1 MRDMKRG
8 FFVLFLFLNTGGL
21 VFSQNLIQGV
31 MSGWAEEQSG
41 PPSFLFMYEE
51 LDGVVGHRT
60 LIDIL
65 PVNTD
70 GRFSFGRPSTSTRV
84 YEFEAPPWSW
94 KILVRPNEIES
105 DTLTLLKSS
114 MGPTRLRR
122 VMSKSNWGSEHPS
135 WKYDRL
141 RVFAAELDALVL
153 YDRMAL
159 SGAVGGGTRLV
170 DLNYTDSL
178 DVVFE
183 AACAKL
189 LLDSDFTNPSHYR
202 DLVFALRLQWK
213 RDSGLSSTLLRQFW
227 QEESRADTARTI
239 LEKVQSQ
246 GWCSSWIDVNK
257 NWYQEVAPP
266 SDLISWVHKN
276 NSDSIALALG
286 CGLDEVAVAMWWWE
300 ISEPNPIAS
309 LWWSNNSNSPLSS
322 LRMLNGSALWSALDV
337 VNQVW
342 TSPSLDLISLD
353 ELEGKWA
360 VILVVKSGSSA
371 SMREW
376 SAFRAVERSLQSA
389 RNDIQFVVLS
399 IDGTRLAWDELV
411 DSRQSSSDMLRWVGA
426 DTRWLD
432 GLSIE
437 SIPHTIILSPSLDV
451 HSVSTRL
458 PSQGLG
464 NVLVKLK

>member
-8 FFVLFLFLNTGGL
+8 FFVLVLFFHAGVL
-21 VFSQNLIQGV
+21 VFSQNHIQGV
-31 MSGWAEEQSG
+31 MSGWAEAQSG
-41 PPSFLFMYEE
+41 PPSFLFMYEA
-51 LDGVVGHRT
+51 LDGVVGNRT

-65 PVNTD
+65 PVNSD
-70 GRFSFGRPSTSTRV
+70 GSFSFARPPATERV

-94 KILVRPNEIES
+94 KILARPDDIES
-105 DTLTLLKSS
+105 DTLTLLKST

-122 VMSKSNWGSEHPS
+122 VMSKSTWGSDHPS

-141 RVFAAELDALVL
+141 RLYAAELDALAL

-183 AACAKL
+183 QACAAL
-189 LLDSDFTNPSHYR
+189 LSDPAFRHPSHYR

-213 RDSGLSSTLLRQFW
+213 RDSGLSSNLLRQIW
-227 QEESRADTARTI
+227 QEEARADTARTI

-257 NWYQEVAPP
+257 SWYQEVAPP
-266 SDLISWVHKN
+266 SDLISWVNNN

-286 CGLDEVAVAMWWWE
+286 CPLDEVALAMWWWE
-300 ISEPNPIAS
+300 LSEPNPIAS
-309 LWWSNNSNSPLSS
+309 LWWLNNSDAPLSS
-322 LRMLNGSALWSALDV
+322 LRMLNGSELWNALDL

-342 TSPSLDLISLD
+342 TNPSSNLISLD

-360 VILVVKSGSSA
+360 VILVVKSRSSA

-399 IDGTRLAWDELV
+399 IDGTRWAWDELL
-411 DSRQSSSDMLRWVGA
+411 SARQSSSDMLRWVGA

-437 SIPHTIILSPSLDV
+437 SIPQTIIISPTLEV
-451 HSVSTRL
+451 HSVSSRL

-464 NVLVKLK
+464 QVLVKLK

>member
-1 MRDMKRG
+1 MFLLCFHAGG
-8 FFVLFLFLNTGGL
+8 F
-21 VFSQNLIQGV
+21 VFSQDLIQGV
-31 MSGWAEEQSG
+31 MSGWAETQSG
-41 PPSFLFMYEE
+41 PPSFLFMYEA

-60 LIDIL
+60 LIDVL
-65 PVNTD
+65 PVNSE
-70 GRFSFGRPSTSTRV
+70 GSFSFHRPHTTTRV

-94 KILVRPNEIES
+94 KILARPDEIES
-105 DTLTLLKSS
+105 DTLTLHKSS
-114 MGPTRLRR
+114 VGPTRLRR

-141 RVFAAELDALVL
+141 RMFAAELDALAL

-183 AACAKL
+183 EACTKL
-189 LLDSDFTNPSHYR
+189 LTDSTFNHPSPYR
-202 DLVFALRLQWK
+202 DLVLALRLQWK
-213 RDSGLSSTLLRQFW
+213 RDSGISSNLLRQFW

-239 LEKVQSQ
+239 LEKVQSE
-246 GWCSSWIDVNK
+246 GWCSSWIEVNK
-257 NWYQEVAPP
+257 SWYQEVAPP
-266 SDLISWVHKN
+266 SDLISWVNNN
-276 NSDSIALALG
+276 NSDSLALALG
-286 CGLDEVAVAMWWWE
+286 CTLDEVALAMWWWE
-300 ISEPNPIAS
+300 LSEPNPIAS
-309 LWWSNNSNSPLSS
+309 LWWLNNPNSPLTS
-322 LRMLNGSALWSALDV
+322 LRMMNGSELWNALDLV
-337 VNQVW
+337 KQVW
-342 TSPSLDLISLD
+342 TTPSLDLISLD

-360 VILVVKSGSSA
+360 VILVAKSGSSA
-371 SMREW
+371 CMREW
-376 SAFRAVERSLQSA
+376 SAFRAVERSLQSV

-399 IDGTRLAWDELV
+399 IDGTRLAWEELL

-437 SIPHTIILSPSLDV
+437 SIPQTIILSPSLEV
-451 HSVSTRL
+451 HSVSNRL

-464 NVLVKLK
+464 QVLFKLK

>member
-1 MRDMKRG
+1 MD
-8 FFVLFLFLNTGGL
+8 
-21 VFSQNLIQGV
+21 S
-31 MSGWAEEQSG
+31 
-41 PPSFLFMYEE
+41 
-51 LDGVVGHRT
+51 
-60 LIDIL
+60 
-65 PVNTD
+65 
-70 GRFSFGRPSTSTRV
+70 FSFSRPLTTTRV

-141 RVFAAELDALVL
+141 RVFAAELDALAL

-183 AACAKL
+183 EACTKL
-189 LLDSDFTNPSHYR
+189 LSDSEFTNPSHYR

-213 RDSGLSSTLLRQFW
+213 RDSGLSSKLLRQFW

-266 SDLISWVHKN
+266 SDLISWVTKTTQILLRWH
-276 NSDSIALALG
+276 SDVLWMRLQLP
-286 CGLDEVAVAMWWWE
+286 CGGG
-300 ISEPNPIAS
+300 SC
-309 LWWSNNSNSPLSS
+309 LS
-322 LRMLNGSALWSALDV
+322 
-337 VNQVW
+337 Q
-342 TSPSLDLISLD
+342 T
-353 ELEGKWA
+353 
-360 VILVVKSGSSA
+360 
-371 SMREW
+371 
-376 SAFRAVERSLQSA
+376 QSHLCGGQT
-389 RNDIQFVVLS
+389 IP
-399 IDGTRLAWDELV
+399 TRLF
-411 DSRQSSSDMLRWVGA
+411 
-426 DTRWLD
+426 
-432 GLSIE
+432 
-437 SIPHTIILSPSLDV
+437 
-451 HSVSTRL
+451 RL
-458 PSQGLG
+458 CGC
-464 NVLVKLK
+464 

>member
-1 MRDMKRG
+1 MRDMKSLCFVFLM
-8 FFVLFLFLNTGGL
+8 FFHVSGL
-21 VFSQNLIQGV
+21 VFSQTLIQGV

-41 PPSFLFMYEE
+41 PPSFLFMYEA
-51 LDGVVGHRT
+51 LDGVVGNRT

-65 PVNTD
+65 PVNSE
-70 GRFSFGRPSTSTRV
+70 GSFSFSRPLTTTRV

-94 KILVRPNEIES
+94 KILSRPNGIES
-105 DTLTLLKSS
+105 DTLTLHKSS
-114 MGPTRLRR
+114 VGPTRLRR
-122 VMSKSNWGSEHPS
+122 VMSKSNWGPEHPS

-141 RVFAAELDALVL
+141 RMFAAELDELAM

-178 DVVFE
+178 DLVFE
-183 AACAKL
+183 DACTNL
-189 LLDSDFTNPSHYR
+189 LADSAFIHPSHYR

-213 RDSGLSSTLLRQFW
+213 RDSGLSTKLLRQFW
-227 QEESRADTARTI
+227 QEESIADTARTI

-246 GWCSSWIDVNK
+246 GWCSSWIEVNK
-257 NWYQEVAPP
+257 SWYQEVAPP
-266 SDLISWVHKN
+266 SDLIAWVSNN

-286 CGLDEVAVAMWWWE
+286 CALDEVALAMWWWE
-300 ISEPNPIAS
+300 LSEPNPIAS
-309 LWWSNNSNSPLSS
+309 LWWLNNANSPLSS
-322 LRMLNGSALWSALDV
+322 LRMMKGSEVWSALDL

-342 TSPSLDLISLD
+342 TTPALDLISLD

-360 VILVVKSGSSA
+360 AILVVKSGSSA

-376 SAFRAVERSLQSA
+376 SAFRAVERSMQSA

-399 IDGTRLAWDELV
+399 IDGTRLAWEELV

-437 SIPHTIILSPSLDV
+437 SIPQTIILSPTLEV

-464 NVLVKLK
+464 QVLIKLK

>member
-1 MRDMKRG
+1 M
-8 FFVLFLFLNTGGL
+8 LFLFLNTGGL
-21 VFSQNLIQGV
+21 VFSQNLIQGF

-51 LDGVVGHRT
+51 LDGVVGHRA

-65 PVNTD
+65 TVNAD
-70 GRFSFGRPSTSTRV
+70 GSFSFGRPSTTTRV

-114 MGPTRLRR
+114 TGPTRLRR
-122 VMSKSNWGSEHPS
+122 VMSQSNWGSGHPS

-141 RVFAAELDALVL
+141 RLLTSELDALAR

-159 SGAVGGGTRLV
+159 SGAVGGGGARLV

-183 AACAKL
+183 EACTML
-189 LLDSDFTNPSHYR
+189 LSDSDFTHPSHYR

-213 RDSGLSSTLLRQFW
+213 RDSGLSSTMLRQFW
-227 QEESRADTARTI
+227 QEETRSDTARTV

-246 GWCSSWIDVNK
+246 GWCSSWIEVNES
-257 NWYQEVAPP
+257 WYQEVAPL
-266 SDLISWVHKN
+266 SDLISWANNN

-286 CGLDEVAVAMWWWE
+286 CTLDEVAVAMWWWE
-300 ISEPNPIAS
+300 LSESNPVSS
-309 LWWSNNSNSPLSS
+309 LWWSNNSHSPLSS
-322 LRMLNGSALWSALDV
+322 LRMLNQSALWNALDV

-342 TSPSLDLISLD
+342 TNPSLDLVSLD
-353 ELEGKWA
+353 ELEGKWS
-360 VILVVKSGSSA
+360 VILVVKSGSST

-376 SAFRAVERSLQSA
+376 SAFRAVERSLKSA

-399 IDGTRLAWDELV
+399 IDGTRLAWEELL

-464 NVLVKLK
+464 KVLLKLK

>member
-1 MRDMKRG
+1 
-8 FFVLFLFLNTGGL
+8 VLLLFLNTGGL

-41 PPSFLFMYEE
+41 SPSFLFMYEE
-51 LDGVVGHRT
+51 IDGVVGNRT

-65 PVNTD
+65 TVSAE
-70 GRFSFGRPSTSTRV
+70 GHFSFKRPPITTCV

-94 KILVRPNEIES
+94 KILARPNEIES
-105 DTLTLLKSS
+105 DTLTLFKPSS
-114 MGPTRLRR
+114 GPTRLRR
-122 VMSKSNWGSEHPS
+122 VMAKSIWGSEHPS

-141 RVFAAELDALVL
+141 RLFAAELDALAL

-159 SGAVGGGTRLV
+159 SGAVGSGTRLV

-183 AACAKL
+183 EACTKL
-189 LLDSDFTNPSHYR
+189 LSDPDFIYPSHYR

-213 RDSGLSSTLLRQFW
+213 RDSGLSSKMLRQVW
-227 QEESRADTARTI
+227 QEESKADTARTI

-246 GWCSSWIDVNK
+246 GWCSSWIEVNK
-257 NWYQEVAPP
+257 SWYQEVATP
-266 SDLISWVHKN
+266 SELISWVNKN
-276 NSDSIALALG
+276 NSDSIALSLG
-286 CGLDEVAVAMWWWE
+286 CTLDEVAVAMWWWE
-300 ISEPNPIAS
+300 LSEPNPIAS

-322 LRMLNGSALWSALDV
+322 LRMLDGAELWNSSDM

-342 TSPSLDLISLD
+342 TNPSSDLISLD

-376 SAFRAVERSLQSA
+376 SAFRAVERSLQSS

-399 IDGTRLAWDELV
+399 IDGTHLAWDELV
-411 DSRQSSSDMLRWVGA
+411 DSRQSSSDMVRWVGA

-432 GLSIE
+432 GLSIV
-437 SIPHTIILSPSLDV
+437 SIPQTIILSPTLEV
-451 HSVSTRL
+451 HSVSNRL

-464 NVLVKLK
+464 KVLVKLK